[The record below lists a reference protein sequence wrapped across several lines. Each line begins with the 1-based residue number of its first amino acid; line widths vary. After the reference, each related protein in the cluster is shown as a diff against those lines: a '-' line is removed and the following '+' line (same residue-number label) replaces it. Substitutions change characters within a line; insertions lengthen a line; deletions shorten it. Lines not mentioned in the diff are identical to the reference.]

1 MLLLSLSLFIL
12 LFLLWKLFILVSLLW
27 SLLSAIPSSYS
38 TSFCMLEMAS
48 SCSYLGAVV
57 VVVVVVVV
65 GGGGEIADLVPGTMS
80 IAPYTWPL

>member
-38 TSFCMLEMAS
+38 TSFCRLEMAS
-48 SCSYLGAVV
+48 CCSYLGA
-57 VVVVVVVV
+57 VVVVVVV